1 MYDYEAM
8 MNAMAGASLASS
20 IITLVICVAV
30 IVANWKIFEKAG
42 EAGWK
47 SLIPFY
53 NSYILYKIAMGNGW
67 FFLLVFI
74 PVVGALIASVLIS
87 IKLAKAFGKGVGFM
101 VGLFFLAPIFQLIL
115 GFGSADYQGAQ

>member
-101 VGLFFLAPIFQLIL
+101 VGLFFLAPIFRLIL